1 MGVLKVTEHLS
12 FRQACLAG
20 GGGCAGMQL
29 LDAAELERRA
39 QVPPDGGT
47 LPSFRPAVDRSF
59 YPAQGIPVSL
69 ACKESRLGRGMTRV
83 AAPLGY
89 PMANFEKATE
99 YDREPGIN
107 WLRCNA
113 E

>member
-39 QVPPDGGT
+39 QVPPDGG
-47 LPSFRPAVDRSF
+47 R
-59 YPAQGIPVSL
+59 
-69 ACKESRLGRGMTRV
+69 
-83 AAPLGY
+83 AALILTSGGPFVLSCAGT
-89 PMANFEKATE
+89 P
-99 YDREPGIN
+99 
-107 WLRCNA
+107 C
-113 E
+113 